1 MDSRI
6 GRLLSLCAV
15 LVCATALSVPVAGV
29 FGIVQPSEAAA
40 ADESVLRIGF
50 MQKIDSLNP
59 NIGLTDAAYVFYG
72 LVYDAFHSV
81 GNNLETVGN
90 LATEWRIVPETDPE
104 LEESGDPLGSI
115 WEFNITHN
123 AKWHDGEPFTVDD
136 AVFTINLNA
145 NNYDELWAYQ
155 PYAYFMDDAVAE
167 DEDTVRVHFYDRES
181 GTPMAC
187 AYPQLICIPMLPEH
201 LLRDET
207 PFYVGFEWEGVF
219 TDPDILPIIGTGP
232 FMATPD
238 IFEEYIDGDHITLV
252 KNPEYH
258 WAIDKGKEVQFDSIV
273 LSFWDD
279 ATAMSTALK
288 NGELDAAQ
296 FPPQTY
302 QSLKTGNYDNIT
314 CYDGLK
320 ATQYWTEISFNMN
333 EAGPN
338 PSRLDPD
345 IRTAIAMATDKDYIV
360 DQFYLGLAE
369 PGTTLISPVNEAWH
383 YEPTDDEVIQ
393 FNIDAANALLDE
405 AGYTDENGDGM
416 REVTATSRAFTEG
429 WAPLEKPLQYDMM
442 IRSEFP
448 EEQSIANYLEQVWHE
463 IGVDINYRVIS
474 EAQLST
480 EAYAYSYDTMIWY
493 WSADPDP
500 NFMLFCQSA
509 KSWNGWND
517 NMYTS
522 DAYEENYN
530 LSVTTLDPVER
541 KTYTDN
547 CQRANYQDCGYI
559 LLAYVYQTY
568 AWRTDT
574 FEGWGDWEANP
585 GRSLDAFWTG
595 NPLFFDLQA
604 VDETPGD
611 NGDDDGGWT
620 TLVLIGAGIAAVCVV
635 VAAIFLLKKKGGKKE
650 REGGDSPLGD

>member
-6 GRLLSLCAV
+6 SRLLSLCAV
-15 LVCATALSVPVAGV
+15 IVSATVLSVPIAGV
-29 FGIVQPSEAAA
+29 FGIIQPTEAVAA
-40 ADESVLRIGF
+40 EESVLRIGF

-81 GNNLETVGN
+81 GDNFETVGN
-90 LATEWRIVPETDPE
+90 LAKEWRAVPTTDPD
-104 LEESGDPLGSI
+104 LVASGEPLGSV
-115 WEFNITHN
+115 WEFNITLN
-123 AKWHDGEPFTVDD
+123 AQWHDGEPFTVDD
-136 AVFTINLNA
+136 AIFTINLNA
-145 NNYDELWAYQ
+145 QNYDELWAYQ
-155 PYAYFMDDAVAE
+155 PYAFFMNYAE
-167 DEDTVRVHFYDRES
+167 AIDEDTVRVHFYDRDS
-181 GTPMAC
+181 GEPMAC
-187 AYPQLICIPMLPEH
+187 AYPELVCIPMLPEH
-201 LLRDET
+201 LLRDRT
-207 PFYVGFEWEGVF
+207 PSYIGFEWEGVF
-219 TDPDILPIIGTGP
+219 PDSDIPIVGTGP

-238 IFEEYIDGDHITLV
+238 IYDEFINGDYLTLV
-252 KNPEYH
+252 RNPNYH
-258 WAIDKGKEVQFDSIV
+258 WAVDKDEEVQFDKLV
-273 LSFWDD
+273 LSFYDD
-279 ATAMSTALK
+279 ATAMSTALR

-302 QSLKTGNYDNIT
+302 NAIKNADYANIT

-360 DQFYLGLAE
+360 SQFYLGLAE
-369 PGTTLISPVNEAWH
+369 PGTTLISPVNTYWH
-383 YEPTDDEVIQ
+383 YEPTADEIID
-393 FNIDAANALLDE
+393 FNIDAANDLLDA
-405 AGYTDENGDGM
+405 AGYTDENGDGI
-416 REVTATSRAFTEG
+416 REVTATSLAFTEG

-442 IRSEFP
+442 IRQEFP
-448 EEQSIANYLEQVWHE
+448 EEVSIANYLEQKWHE

-474 EAQLST
+474 EAQLGT

-500 NFMLFCQSA
+500 NFMLFCQSV

-517 NMYTS
+517 NLYTS
-522 DAYEENYN
+522 PAYEDNYN
-530 LSVTTLDPVER
+530 LTVTTLDPEER
-541 KTYTDN
+541 KVYVDN
-547 CQRANYQDCGYI
+547 CQRVNYEDCGYI
-559 LLAYVYQTY
+559 LLAYAYQTY

-574 FEGWGDWEANP
+574 FTGWGDWDANP

-604 VDETPGD
+604 VNNTVPVDT
-611 NGDDDGGWT
+611 DDDGGTNW
-620 TLVLIGAGIAAVCVV
+620 LLIGAAIAGAGVIVAAVV
-635 VAAIFLLKKKGGKKE
+635 LLKMRGGKKE
-650 REGGDSPLGD
+650 KDGGESPLGD